1 MYTIAYIIY
10 NYVYTNIHSLTYIK
24 FLQNHNNHNTTPC
37 NFSHTLPLFPQPSP
51 VPSLGPSC
59 PVTMLRGGSASCWEP
74 YRYWIERYTEI
85 RKDTT
90 QIPQSVYIRYLGP
103 KPAMAEVPRTQ
114 KAIISQYEH
123 TQVFYIISFIFW
135 YHTTPYI
142 LANCTMLPCHCLCTQ
157 PIEQNNHH
165 KRPFVFVT
173 HTVSVFHKNMMIYK
187 LNLYSISIYI
197 YIIWMFPKI
206 GAPQNGWLK

>member
-1 MYTIAYIIY
+1 M
-10 NYVYTNIHSLTYIK
+10 YTNIHSLTYIK
-24 FLQNHNNHNTTPC
+24 FLQIIIIITPPPAI
-37 NFSHTLPLFPQPSP
+37 SHIHCLFFHSPRLFPVWALLVLWP
-51 VPSLGPSC
+51 C
-59 PVTMLRGGSASCWEP
+59 CFGSASCWEP

-90 QIPQSVYIRYLGP
+90 QIPQSVYIRHLGP

-114 KAIISQYEH
+114 KATISQYEH
-123 TQVFYIISFIFW
+123 AQVFYIISFVFW

-165 KRPFVFVT
+165 KRPFRFCNT
-173 HTVSVFHKNMMIYK
+173 
-187 LNLYSISIYI
+187 YSICISKKHGDI
-197 YIIWMFPKI
+197 
-206 GAPQNGWLK
+206 